1 MKRLSWFVVFFLF
14 STRGLFASYEEL
26 LLEQLIMAEEGDVIE
41 IPEGTYEISSQLSL
55 RVSGVTL
62 KGQGKDKSI
71 LSFKGQKSGAE
82 GLYVSADHVTLE
94 DFAILDT
101 GGDAIKAI
109 NSKNLIFRNLK
120 VGWTGELSSN
130 NGGYGFYPV
139 KTENILIE
147 GCEAFGASDSGIY
160 VGQSKNIIVRKNY
173 VHHNVSGIEIENSQN
188 ADVYENIAENNTS
201 GILVFNLPGLSLYGE
216 HTRVFHNYIRSNNT
230 KNFSSPGNIIAYVP
244 QGTGVMVMANKKV
257 EVFSNTIMDHQTVSF
272 LAVSYYVLQEEGE
285 LPEGYDP
292 LPKEVFFR
300 DNIVGKS
307 GYEPIGG
314 SSEMSQQQIELLAEL
329 LEVPFPSLVY
339 DGVGSVEDEKHMNTN
354 KICFKKDQH
363 TSFVS
368 LDLENGLSTL
378 SRDISDYECEL
389 EPLSPVNLEF

>member
-1 MKRLSWFVVFFLF
+1 MKRLSWFVIFFLF
-14 STRGLFASYEEL
+14 LTQGLSASYEEL

-41 IPEGTYEISSQLSL
+41 IPEGTYEIGSQLSL

-94 DFAILDT
+94 DFSILDT

-130 NGGYGFYPV
+130 NGGYGLYPV
-139 KTENILIE
+139 KTENVLIE

-160 VGQSKNIIVRKNY
+160 VGQSKNIIVRNNN
-173 VHHNVSGIEIENSQN
+173 VHHNVSGIEIENSQY

-216 HTRVFHNYIRSNNT
+216 HTRVFHNEIRSNNT

-285 LPEGYDP
+285 LPEDYDP
-292 LPKEVFFR
+292 IPKEIFFR
-300 DNIVGKS
+300 DNIVGDS
-307 GYEPIGG
+307 GYAPFGG
-314 SSEMSQQQIELLAEL
+314 ASEMSQQQIELLAEL

-339 DGVGSVEDEKHMNTN
+339 DGVGAVEDKKHMNKN
-354 KICFKKDQH
+354 KICFKKGQN

-368 LDLENGLSTL
+368 LDLENGLESL

-389 EPLSPVNLEF
+389 EALSPVNLEI